1 MVDTF
6 RPLELGEGG
15 LAVDDG
21 LYAMSWSKGAGR
33 SATAGARTPRADRV
47 PGPSAAAPR
56 GESSQTLDRGNPRAR
71 DPR

>member
-1 MVDTF
+1 VESFDELAVMVDTF

-33 SATAGARTPRADRV
+33 P
-47 PGPSAAAPR
+47 AAP
-56 GESSQTLDRGNPRAR
+56 GSPHSEG
-71 DPR
+71 